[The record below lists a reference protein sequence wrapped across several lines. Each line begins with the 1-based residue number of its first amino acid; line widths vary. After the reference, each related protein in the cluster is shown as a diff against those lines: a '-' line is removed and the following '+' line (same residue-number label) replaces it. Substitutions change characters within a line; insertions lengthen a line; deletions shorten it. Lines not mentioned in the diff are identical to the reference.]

1 MCPHPR
7 EAAAGTGGAPGRGP
21 PALSEF
27 QGLLKISA
35 ALPYQA
41 LGGSHVTLKQKR
53 GPGGVGRGMEAPAW
67 GARPGCLGHCPL
79 PLRRPCPFHLGRRPF
94 CVLPVPSPRLA
105 FRMGCRKQPLSCWPV
120 HSCKAVVGEPALS
133 LSLRLRGGLVCPQ
146 GHHVTLPGRLVLQ
159 AARSGSHGETD
170 LFVCIVA
177 LTLAVRG
184 SGWRPWGHTC
194 PRCRRISVLALCIP
208 GQPGPVRHLGHYVPL
223 SSGRSD
229 LRIWSFGSILLSA
242 SGPAS

>member
-1 MCPHPR
+1 MS
-7 EAAAGTGGAPGRGP
+7 P
-21 PALSEF
+21 P
-27 QGLLKISA
+27 
-35 ALPYQA
+35 
-41 LGGSHVTLKQKR
+41 
-53 GPGGVGRGMEAPAW
+53 PGGCGWDRWGAGEGPTCPFRVSRAPEDLCRPPLPGPWGLPCHPKAEEGPRRGGERHGGPSLGRTAWLPWSLAPA
-67 GARPGCLGHCPL
+67 P
-79 PLRRPCPFHLGRRPF
+79 RRPCPFRLGRLPF
-94 CVLPVPSPRLA
+94 CVLPVPSPGLA

-120 HSCKAVVGEPALS
+120 HFCKAVVGGTCPQSEPEAS
-133 LSLRLRGGLVCPQ
+133 WGPGVSQ

-170 LFVCIVA
+170 LFVCIGA

-194 PRCRRISVLALCIP
+194 PRCRRISVLVCIP
-208 GQPGPVRHLGHYVPL
+208 GQLGPVRHLGHHVPL